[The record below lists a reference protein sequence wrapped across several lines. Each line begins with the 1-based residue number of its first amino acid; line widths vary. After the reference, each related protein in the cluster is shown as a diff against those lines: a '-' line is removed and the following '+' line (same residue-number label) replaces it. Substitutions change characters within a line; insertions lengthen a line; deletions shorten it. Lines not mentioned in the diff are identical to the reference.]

1 MTWADVVA
9 IAQAFPE
16 VEEST
21 SYGTPAIKV
30 RGKLMARLRTGPDAL
45 MIRVT
50 DLGEKQALLQGEPDA
65 FFTIPHYDGH
75 ASVLVRLEVVDPQ
88 LLSELIEDAWRMQ
101 APKRLVAGFDA
112 G

>member
-9 IAQAFPE
+9 TAQRFPE